1 MLRQHYAAACHYS
14 RPTHVMMPNE
24 TEDKQPN
31 RPFSFAGFHTPHYT
45 QVPDQLFDELLP
57 LLSGAEMKA
66 LLYICRRTFGFK
78 KDSDNISINQMLNG
92 IRRKDGTWLDRGA
105 GLSKPT
111 LLRALKG
118 LKAKRIIVVE
128 RRQNADE
135 GNLATNYRLHIQD
148 TLGQEVNQAESQ
160 SFTTPLVSEI
170 DQQQETEKQDTAAT
184 LADQLLGFGIDKP
197 TVVRLLKAHDH
208 QLIAQKIDYVVFMEE
223 SQIAKVKN
231 PRGWLLKAIEQD
243 YGPPA
248 GYRPRAV
255 REAHKAQVQQRLQD
269 SANAEAQRRQSSE
282 TLLRQKQDETEALLA
297 RARETYQTTPDEV
310 RLWQQVL
317 GQLQRQAGTPTYA
330 LLKQTQLLTTND
342 GIALIGVANQLSMR
356 WMRGRLGPELV
367 TSFARCGHP
376 VEAIQVVHLPSEQ
389 AETAA

>member
-1 MLRQHYAAACHYS
+1 
-14 RPTHVMMPNE
+14 MPAD
-24 TEDKQPN
+24 TEEEQLN
-31 RPFSFAGFHTPHYT
+31 NAFRFAGFHTPHYT

-92 IRRKDGTWLDRGA
+92 IRRKDGTWLDHGA

-118 LKAKRIIVVE
+118 LKAKHIIVVE

-135 GNLATNYRLHIQD
+135 GNLATNYRLNIQEA
-148 TLGQEVNQAESQ
+148 LGQKVNQPESQ

-197 TVVRLLKAHDH
+197 TVDRLLKSHDH
-208 QLIAQKIDYVVFMEE
+208 RLIVQKIDYVVFMEE
-223 SQIAKVKN
+223 SQTARVKN

-255 REAHKAQVQQRLQD
+255 REAHKAQVQQRQQD
-269 SANAEAQRRQSSE
+269 SVSAEALRRQSSE
-282 TLLRQKQDETEALLA
+282 ALLRRKQEETEQLLA
-297 RARETYQTTPDEV
+297 RARETYQTTADEV

-317 GQLQRQAGTPTYA
+317 GQLQRQAGMPTYT

-342 GIALIGVANQLSMR
+342 GIAVIGVANQLSVR
-356 WMRGRLGPELV
+356 WMRGRLGSELV
-367 TSFARCGHP
+367 GYFAHFGHP

>member
-1 MLRQHYAAACHYS
+1 
-14 RPTHVMMPNE
+14 MPAD
-24 TEDKQPN
+24 TEEEQLN
-31 RPFSFAGFHTPHYT
+31 NAFRFAGFHTPHYT

-92 IRRKDGTWLDRGA
+92 IRRKDGTWLDHGA

-118 LKAKRIIVVE
+118 LKAKHIIVVE

-135 GNLATNYRLHIQD
+135 GNLATNYRLNIQEA
-148 TLGQEVNQAESQ
+148 LGQKVNQPESQ
-160 SFTTPLVSEI
+160 SLTTPLVSEI

-197 TVVRLLKAHDH
+197 TVDRLLKTNDH

-223 SQIAKVKN
+223 SQSARVKN

-255 REAHKAQVQQRLQD
+255 REAHKAQVQKRQQD
-269 SANAEAQRRQSSE
+269 SVSAEALRRQSSE
-282 TLLRQKQDETEALLA
+282 TLLRQKQEETEALLA
-297 RARETYQTTPDEV
+297 RARETYQTTADEV
-310 RLWQQVL
+310 KLWQQVL
-317 GQLQRQAGTPTYA
+317 GQLQRQAGMPTYT

-342 GIALIGVANQLSMR
+342 GIAVIGVANQLSVR

-367 TSFARCGHP
+367 GYFAHFGHP
-376 VEAIQVVHLPSEQ
+376 VEAIQVVHLTSEQ
-389 AETAA
+389 PETAA

>member
-1 MLRQHYAAACHYS
+1 
-14 RPTHVMMPNE
+14 MPAD
-24 TEDKQPN
+24 TEEEQLN
-31 RPFSFAGFHTPHYT
+31 NTFRFAGFHTPHYT

-92 IRRKDGTWLDRGA
+92 IRRKDGTWLDHGA

-118 LKAKRIIVVE
+118 LKAKHIIAVE

-135 GNLATNYRLHIQD
+135 GNLATNYRLNIQEA
-148 TLGQEVNQAESQ
+148 LGQKVNQPESQ
-160 SFTTPLVSEI
+160 SLTTPLVSEI

-197 TVVRLLKAHDH
+197 TVTRLLKAHDH
-208 QLIAQKIDYVVFMEE
+208 QLIAQKIDYVVFMAE
-223 SQIAKVKN
+223 SQSARVKN

-255 REAHKAQVQQRLQD
+255 REAHKAQVEQRQQD
-269 SANAEAQRRQSSE
+269 SVSAEALPRQIVQRTFPWAPPR
-282 TLLRQKQDETEALLA
+282 TPATATTFPAAVA
-297 RARETYQTTPDEV
+297 RD
-310 RLWQQVL
+310 
-317 GQLQRQAGTPTYA
+317 
-330 LLKQTQLLTTND
+330 
-342 GIALIGVANQLSMR
+342 
-356 WMRGRLGPELV
+356 
-367 TSFARCGHP
+367 
-376 VEAIQVVHLPSEQ
+376 VH
-389 AETAA
+389 